1 MFYKMFIWC
10 SIDRAFFLLNNFPA
24 GATYCFYYRSFE
36 TRAGLTHS
44 ISVNFFVS
52 IWRGFTYGL
61 DFILFAACTNLTV
74 NWRLSCK
81 PSQSCSEKMLV
92 LQFISRRLSHLQ
104 IFALPFL
111 LFLGCR
117 KQIYIICIRSKE
129 KQELNS
135 S

>member
-1 MFYKMFIWC
+1 MVFHRSCFLFAKQLSSGRNIL
-10 SIDRAFFLLNNFPA
+10 FLLPLVRDQGWVDTFDLCEFFCIYMERFYLWA
-24 GATYCFYYRSFE
+24 GFNLIC
-36 TRAGLTHS
+36 
-44 ISVNFFVS
+44 
-52 IWRGFTYGL
+52 
-61 DFILFAACTNLTV
+61 CTNLTV

-117 KQIYIICIRSKE
+117 KQIYIICIRSKV